1 MYWKDKHCGK
11 ENLILFVN
19 LISSNGC
26 EFDSKEEQYSLH
38 FLDENIAATAKYLK
52 RAIPFM
58 NLKSKFWPNPR
69 KNFTRISENFKSI

>member
-1 MYWKDKHCGK
+1 MD
-11 ENLILFVN
+11 
-19 LISSNGC
+19 

-58 NLKSKFWPNPR
+58 NLKSKF
-69 KNFTRISENFKSI
+69 